1 MINTIYTH
9 LPLTEIVYA
18 PLETSRGKEKYFRDI
33 LERSIKKNGIRDPIF
48 ILKAPE
54 TQMRL
59 YVTSG
64 NSRLNVARRL
74 GIKKIPAVITQF
86 DAERGLKGKIL
97 ETDEEIRQLYY
108 FPETVEIKRKDGW
121 VYVVQPQTGGQF
133 FLDKYHE
140 LY

>member
-1 MINTIYTH
+1 MINTIYAH
-9 LPLTEIVYA
+9 VPLNDIIYSPINLSLTGE
-18 PLETSRGKEKYFRDI
+18 RYFRNL
-33 LERSIKKNGIRDPIF
+33 LERSIKKSGIRDPVF

-86 DAERGLKGKIL
+86 DAERGLKGRIL

-108 FPETVEIKRKDGW
+108 FPKTVEIKRKDGW
-121 VYVVQPQTGGQF
+121 VHVVQPKTGGQLF
-133 FLDKYHE
+133 VDKYYE